1 MLSGLSS
8 QMSGLDK
15 GGGLGH
21 TGTLPEKKD
30 RNPPARPAPLT
41 GPPPGG
47 SAAPTPPGA
56 SAPSARTRP
65 PPPPP

>member
-21 TGTLPEKKD
+21 TFKNRQKESIQEPLLTLCFRE
-30 RNPPARPAPLT
+30 RFHI
-41 GPPPGG
+41 G
-47 SAAPTPPGA
+47 SWMGCLILLLLIA
-56 SAPSARTRP
+56 
-65 PPPPP
+65 

>member
-30 RNPPARPAPLT
+30 RQLKLFTSRN
-41 GPPPGG
+41 
-47 SAAPTPPGA
+47 
-56 SAPSARTRP
+56 
-65 PPPPP
+65 